1 MGIESYG
8 RVFEG
13 HVVVVGRMGIRMQEQ
28 VQQRQPQRL
37 VVVPVVRIADEP
49 WHESH
54 NTFHAR
60 HFGYRII
67 YCRSKGKA
75 CVI

>member
-13 HVVVVGRMGIRMQEQ
+13 HVVAVGRMGLEMPP
-28 VQQRQPQRL
+28 PQRH
-37 VVVPVVRIADEP
+37 VVHVVRIVDKS
-49 WHESH
+49 WHGSQD
-54 NTFHAR
+54 TFRER

-67 YCRSKGKA
+67 YFRSREKA